1 MNNNIIQDLLRMRE
15 LFGLTEQSSPF
26 SVVEMLK
33 SNDPVK
39 IKEFLTE
46 KSDLQKKLQ
55 ELFSASSLDDLTNK
69 IINSNKTIV
78 MRGLQRSS
86 MAGDVE
92 MYEFLNSLLS
102 SKN

>member
-46 KSDLQKKLQ
+46 KSDLQNETRVIPDTLQDADYKK
-55 ELFSASSLDDLTNK
+55 ELEN
-69 IINSNKTIV
+69 
-78 MRGLQRSS
+78 RSFES
-86 MAGDVE
+86 PD
-92 MYEFLNSLLS
+92 
-102 SKN
+102 KK